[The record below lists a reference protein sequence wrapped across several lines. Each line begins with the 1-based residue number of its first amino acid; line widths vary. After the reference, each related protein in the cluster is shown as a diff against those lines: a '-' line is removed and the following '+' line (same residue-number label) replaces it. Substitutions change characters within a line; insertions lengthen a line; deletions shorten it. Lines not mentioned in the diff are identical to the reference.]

1 MRLKHLGTSRWFL
14 AGILVSAIGLGSLS
28 VHYRVPL
35 REAPLAVTK
44 LAAAP
49 VLGYLQDHDS
59 REAERRRARYWIGL
73 DPLLRKDGVGSWRR
87 VEGAEP
93 GFRVIDASGA
103 RALPAGVPF
112 VYESPEAPYLRQL
125 VETHALRGVIAGAPD
140 EYEAMLRLGAWVGGL
155 FDHGAD
161 ELGRQQAHVAPVDVI
176 RLGVQG
182 KKFWCEVAAR
192 LTVHAAT
199 AVGWQARLVT
209 GSKDG
214 YSWDHAVAE
223 LWSNQHRKWFVID
236 TDFNV
241 VYEAEGVPLSAFELN
256 RRGPALQ
263 QENRLRVRAIAP
275 PKPSLPT
282 INLVPYYEY
291 VHVDLR
297 NDWNSRFLGIG
308 SPEGGDRN
316 TWWTARPTLGPV
328 ITAKVREDR
337 AEQFNWPV
345 NVVSMHALDVQRVSG
360 HVPVLRVG
368 LAAYSPSF
376 RRFETAVDG
385 GAWVAASGSDVRVPL
400 PAGRHV
406 LKARVM
412 TEAGFPGPEY
422 TVAFS
427 VGPGPF

>member
-1 MRLKHLGTSRWFL
+1 MALKYMGTSRWFL
-14 AGILVSAIGLGSLS
+14 AGVLLFAVVLGSVS

-35 REAPLAVTK
+35 RDAPLAVTK
-44 LAAAP
+44 LAATP
-49 VLGYLQDHDS
+49 VLGYFQDHDS
-59 REAERRRARYWIGL
+59 RDAERRRSSYWTGPG
-73 DPLLRKDGVGSWRR
+73 PLLRRDGVESWRR
-87 VEGAEP
+87 IEHAEP
-93 GFRVIDASGA
+93 GFRMIDPSGA
-103 RALPAGVPF
+103 RALPADLPF
-112 VYESPEAPYLRQL
+112 IYESAAAPYLREL
-125 VETHALRGVIAGAPD
+125 VEAHDLRHVIAGAAD
-140 EYEAMLRLGAWVGGL
+140 EYDAMLRLGAWVGGL

-161 ELGRQQAHVAPVDVI
+161 ELGRQQAHIAPVDVI

-209 GSKDG
+209 GSKTG

-236 TDFNV
+236 ADFNV
-241 VYEAEGVPLSAFELN
+241 VYESDGVPLSAFELN

-263 QENRLRVRAIAP
+263 QEKRLRVRAIAP
-275 PKPSLPT
+275 PKRSLPT
-282 INLVPYYEY
+282 VDLVPYYEY

-316 TWWTARPTLGPV
+316 TWWTARPSLGPL

-337 AEQFNWPV
+337 PERFDWPV
-345 NVVSMHALDVQRVSG
+345 NAVSMHALDVERAPGQT
-360 HVPVLRVG
+360 PTLRIG

-376 RRFETAVDG
+376 RQFETALDG
-385 GAWVAASGSDVRVPL
+385 GAWVAVSGSDVRVPL
-400 PAGRHV
+400 SAGPHV

-412 TEAGFPGPEY
+412 TEAGFPGPEH
-422 TVAFS
+422 TVGFTVEPRPS
-427 VGPGPF
+427 

>member
-1 MRLKHLGTSRWFL
+1 MALNYMGRSRWFL
-14 AGILVSAIGLGSLS
+14 AGFLLSAIVLGSVS

-35 REAPLAVTK
+35 WDAPLAVTK

-49 VLGYLQDHDS
+49 VLGYLRDRDTHD
-59 REAERRRARYWIGL
+59 AERQRAGYWVGL
-73 DPLLRKDGVGSWRR
+73 EPLPREDGVGSWRR
-87 VEGAEP
+87 IEKAEP

-103 RALPAGVPF
+103 RTLPAAVPF
-112 VYESPEAPYLRQL
+112 VYEAADEPYLRQL
-125 VETHALRGVIAGAPD
+125 VETHGLRHVIAGAED
-140 EYEAMLRLGAWVGGL
+140 EYDAMLRLGAWVGGL

-161 ELGRQQAHVAPVDVI
+161 ALGRQQARIAPVDVI

-209 GSKDG
+209 GSKTG
-214 YSWDHAVAE
+214 YTWDHAVAE

-236 TDFNV
+236 ADFNV
-241 VYEAEGVPLSAFELN
+241 VYETDGVPLSAFELS

-263 QENRLRVRAIAP
+263 QEHRLRVRAIAP
-275 PKPSLPT
+275 PKPSLP
-282 INLVPYYEY
+282 IIDLVPYYEY

-337 AEQFNWPV
+337 AERFDWPV
-345 NVVSMHALDVQRVSG
+345 NAVSMHALGVTRATG
-360 HVPVLRVG
+360 GRPVLRVG

-376 RRFETAVDG
+376 GRFETALDE
-385 GAWVAASGSDVRVPL
+385 GAWVAVPGSDARVPL
-400 PAGRHV
+400 SPGRHV

-412 TEAGFPGPEY
+412 TDAGFPGPAY
-422 TVAFS
+422 SVTFD
-427 VGPGPF
+427 VGPHPS